1 MRVFTSLQG
10 GCCEGAKV
18 VFLVGGGGQVRL
30 RANEQAS
37 STVTV
42 KPNRTDTHDIYA
54 RKYIYLAYYMTLKAC
69 SPPVLTLAVSSVPSA
84 TPTLETCFRMG
95 IRKIKSADPHCRDPK
110 RRAAYEASLR
120 GKDAIAPTSK
130 HMDITSTFSPIA
142 CSQTTLSR

>member
-1 MRVFTSLQG
+1 
-10 GCCEGAKV
+10 
-18 VFLVGGGGQVRL
+18 
-30 RANEQAS
+30 
-37 STVTV
+37 
-42 KPNRTDTHDIYA
+42 
-54 RKYIYLAYYMTLKAC
+54 MTLKAC